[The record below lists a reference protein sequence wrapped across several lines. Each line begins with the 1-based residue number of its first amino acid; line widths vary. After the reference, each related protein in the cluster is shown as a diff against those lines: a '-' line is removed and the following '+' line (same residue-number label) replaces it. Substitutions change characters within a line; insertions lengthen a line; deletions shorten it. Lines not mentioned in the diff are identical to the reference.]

1 MPGMDI
7 LVMKKVRS
15 DSPEKLTSKLFLT
28 YAPYFLNVLRNA
40 LTPVSLERAV
50 VAFVTPP
57 RRFPKSKAILRIPKL
72 NLLMLFT
79 CIGILAAYAVNK

>member
-1 MPGMDI
+1 
-7 LVMKKVRS
+7 MKKVRS

-57 RRFPKSKAILRIPKL
+57 RRFPKSRLIFTFTDTEFLT
-72 NLLMLFT
+72 LFT
-79 CIGILAAYAVNK
+79 YNGSDRKRSK